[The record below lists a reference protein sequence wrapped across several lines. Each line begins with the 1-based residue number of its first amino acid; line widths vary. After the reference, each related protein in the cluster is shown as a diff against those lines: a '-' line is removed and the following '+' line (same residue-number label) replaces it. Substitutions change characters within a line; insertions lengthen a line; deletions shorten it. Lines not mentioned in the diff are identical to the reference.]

1 MMEELITYI
10 KGTSPPYSHLGAANE
25 YLREVFNF
33 MDQHVV
39 NKPLEAQPVPLELL
53 IFTIDQSLSPLFVIN
68 AEAYPNL
75 LDLIASVEQYR
86 RALQKKVEEAIVWDK
101 ACIGMGQ
108 NDVALTS
115 EERAS
120 LLALADQAAD
130 QRKLFI
136 AIVADICKMDIFHLL
151 RSEDHHLTDVMLR
164 LSQYF
169 PWLPSRGSAPVD
181 SPLLFLQTDLNE
193 HECDLL
199 LGAGKSCCQALVN
212 LYEWAKKQNSDD
224 LRTLVTNST
233 GISNIIPK
241 FDEERL
247 IRAINRYTDAVKNVS
262 STLYDLFPPTIG
274 D

>member
-1 MMEELITYI
+1 
-10 KGTSPPYSHLGAANE
+10 
-25 YLREVFNF
+25 

-53 IFTIDQSLSPLFVIN
+53 IFTIDQSVSPLFVIN

-75 LDLIASVEQYR
+75 LDLVTSVEQYR
-86 RALQKKVEEAIVWDK
+86 RALLKKVEDAMVWDK
-101 ACIGMGQ
+101 ACIGMRQ
-108 NDVALTS
+108 MEDALTS

-120 LLALADQAAD
+120 LLDLVNLAAD

-136 AIVADICKMDIFHLL
+136 AIVADMCKMVSISRHLSIVLMLLDDVQDIFHLL

-181 SPLLFLQTDLNE
+181 SPLLFLQADLDE
-193 HECDLL
+193 TERDLL
-199 LGAGKSCCQALVN
+199 LEAGKSCCQALVN

-224 LRTLVTNST
+224 LRTLVTKSDE
-233 GISNIIPK
+233 ISNIIPE
-241 FDEERL
+241 FDKERL
-247 IRAINRYTDAVKNVS
+247 VKAIHRYTDAVKNIY
-262 STLYDLFPPTIG
+262 STLHKLFPPTIG
-274 D
+274 G

>member
-1 MMEELITYI
+1 MEELITYI
-10 KGTSPPYSHLGAANE
+10 KGTSPPHSHLNSANE
-25 YLREVFNF
+25 YLREVFSF

-53 IFTIDQSLSPLFVIN
+53 IFTIDQSVSPLFVKN

-75 LDLIASVEQYR
+75 LDLVASVEQYR
-86 RALQKKVEEAIVWDK
+86 RALLKKVEDAMVWDK

-108 NDVALTS
+108 IEEALTS

-120 LLALADQAAD
+120 LLDLANQAAD

-136 AIVADICKMDIFHLL
+136 AIVADMCKMDIFHLL

-181 SPLLFLQTDLNE
+181 SPLLFLQADLDE
-193 HECDLL
+193 RERDLL
-199 LGAGKSCCQALVN
+199 LEAGKSCCQALVN

-224 LRTLVTNST
+224 LRTLVTKSDE
-233 GISNIIPK
+233 ISNIIPE
-241 FDEERL
+241 FDKKRL
-247 IRAINRYTDAVKNVS
+247 VKAINRYTATVKNIYT
-262 STLYDLFPPTIG
+262 TLHKLFPPTIG
-274 D
+274 G

>member
-1 MMEELITYI
+1 MEELITYI
-10 KGTSPPYSHLGAANE
+10 KGTSPPYTHLNSANE
-25 YLREVFNF
+25 YLREVFSF

-53 IFTIDQSLSPLFVIN
+53 IFTIDQSISPLFVVN

-75 LDLIASVEQYR
+75 LDLVASVEQYR
-86 RALQKKVEEAIVWDK
+86 RALLKKVEDAMVWDK

-108 NDVALTS
+108 IEEALTS
-115 EERAS
+115 EERVS
-120 LLALADQAAD
+120 LLDLANQAAD

-136 AIVADICKMDIFHLL
+136 AIVAGHDIFHLL

-181 SPLLFLQTDLNE
+181 SPLLFLQADLDE
-193 HECDLL
+193 LERDLL
-199 LGAGKSCCQALVN
+199 LEAGKSCCQALVN

-224 LRTLVTNST
+224 LRTLVTKSDET
-233 GISNIIPK
+233 SNIIPE
-241 FDEERL
+241 FDKKRL
-247 IRAINRYTDAVKNVS
+247 VKAIHRYTDAVKNIY
-262 STLYDLFPPTIG
+262 STLQKLFPPTIG
-274 D
+274 G

>member
-1 MMEELITYI
+1 MEELITYI
-10 KGTSPPYSHLGAANE
+10 EETSPPYSHLGAANG

-39 NKPLEAQPVPLELL
+39 NKPLEAKPVPLELL
-53 IFTIDQSLSPLFVIN
+53 IFTLHQSISPLFVLN

-86 RALQKKVEEAIVWDK
+86 RALQKKVEDAIVWDK

-108 NDVALTS
+108 IDEALTS

-120 LLALADQAAD
+120 LLDLADQAAD

-136 AIVADICKMDIFHLL
+136 AIAADMCKMDIFHLL

-181 SPLLFLQTDLNE
+181 SPLLFLQADLDE
-193 HECDLL
+193 HERDLL
-199 LGAGKSCCQALVN
+199 LEAGKSCCQALVN

-224 LRTLVTNST
+224 LRTLVTTSS

-247 IRAINRYTDAVKNVS
+247 IRAINRYTDAVKNVY
-262 STLYDLFPPTIG
+262 STLHELFPPPIG